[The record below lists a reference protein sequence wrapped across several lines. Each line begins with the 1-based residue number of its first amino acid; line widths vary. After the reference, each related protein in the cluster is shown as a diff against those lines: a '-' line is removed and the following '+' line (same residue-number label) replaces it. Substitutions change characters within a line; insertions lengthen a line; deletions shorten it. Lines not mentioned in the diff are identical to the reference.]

1 MAEIQ
6 PLRAVHHALDRVPSL
21 SAVIAPPYDVSD
33 PVIRARLL
41 ARTPLNI
48 VAADL
53 PDPDRP
59 DDHGDPAGRYAHAAE
74 LLREWADTGVL
85 VRDERPAL
93 WALEQRFPGPDGTT
107 LVRRG
112 LFARTRVTDYGA
124 GRIRPHERTH
134 PAAVEDRLELTRA
147 TRANLSPVFA
157 LHDDAGGEVAALL
170 APVFATPPVASAVDD
185 EGTEDRLWR
194 IGNPAVVAALREA
207 LAGRELLIADG
218 HHRYEAS
225 RRYAAER
232 GGEGEHHLALVLLVA
247 MQDDGLVIQPTHRLV
262 RGLTPAARAALDAL
276 LARAFDVTSVAPADL
291 APPAGDGP
299 FTLGLLDRGGPGGE
313 PRARRAVLR
322 DPAVA
327 DAAMPPDVPAPY
339 RRLDTA
345 VLQHL
350 VLTRTLGLSQDAIDR
365 RDGLGYARN
374 DEEARELVADGT
386 YELALFVRPCAVE
399 QVLAVAQ
406 AGATMPAKSTSFAP
420 KVPTGLLLSPLG

>member
-21 SAVIAPPYDVSD
+21 AAVIAPPYDVSD
-33 PVIRARLL
+33 PIIRARLL
-41 ARTPLNI
+41 TRTPLNI

-59 DDHGDPAGRYAHAAE
+59 DDGPAGRYVHAVR
-74 LLREWADTGVL
+74 LLREWEDAGVL
-85 VRDERPAL
+85 VRDDEPAL
-93 WALEQRFPGPDGTT
+93 WALEQRFPGPAGVT
-107 LVRRG
+107 LARRG
-112 LFARTRVTDYGA
+112 LFTRVRVTGYGP
-124 GRIRPHERTH
+124 GLIRPHERTH

-157 LHDDAGGEVAALL
+157 LHDDAGGAVTTLL
-170 APVFATPPVASAVDD
+170 APTFATPPAASAIDD
-185 EGTEDRLWR
+185 DGTEHRLWR
-194 IGNPAVVAALREA
+194 LGDPGAIAALQA
-207 LAGRELLIADG
+207 AMAGRELLIADG

-225 RRYAAER
+225 RRFAAER
-232 GGEGEHHLALVLLVA
+232 VGSGEHGFALMLLVA

-262 RGLTPAARAALDAL
+262 RGLTPRTRAALDAL
-276 LARAFDVTSVAPADL
+276 LARAFEVTEITPSEL

-299 FTLGLLDRGGPGGE
+299 FTLGLLDRVGRDG

-322 DPAVA
+322 DPGVA
-327 DAAMPPDVPAPY
+327 DAAMPPTAPAAY

-345 VLQHL
+345 ILQHL
-350 VLTRTLGLSQDAIDR
+350 VLTGTLGLGQEAIDR
-365 RDGLGYARN
+365 RDGLGYSRS
-374 DEEARELVADGT
+374 DGEALELVADGT
-386 YELALFVRPCAVE
+386 YELACFVRPCPVE